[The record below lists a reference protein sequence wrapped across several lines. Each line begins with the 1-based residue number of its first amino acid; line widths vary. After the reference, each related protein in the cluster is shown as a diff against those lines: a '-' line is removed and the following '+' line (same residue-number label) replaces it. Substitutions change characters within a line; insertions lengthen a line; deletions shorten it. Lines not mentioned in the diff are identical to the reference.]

1 LALLGALDE
10 ARDAVKVPMPD
21 LTRRRDL
28 HRADSW
34 RVYYGDVRV
43 GTIARAV
50 GTPNATEEWRWQC
63 GFYPGCN
70 AGEHRA
76 GAAPTFDQ
84 ARAGFE
90 RAWLVFSAR
99 RTEADY
105 QAWRDHQAWTAEKYR
120 RIDRGE
126 RMPPDWR
133 PHG

>member
-1 LALLGALDE
+1 
-10 ARDAVKVPMPD
+10 MPD
-21 LTRRRDL
+21 LTRRPDP

-76 GAAPTFDQ
+76 GAAATFDQ

-105 QAWRDHQAWTAEKYR
+105 QAWRDHQAWTKEKYR
-120 RIDRGE
+120 RLDRGE

-133 PHG
+133 PYG